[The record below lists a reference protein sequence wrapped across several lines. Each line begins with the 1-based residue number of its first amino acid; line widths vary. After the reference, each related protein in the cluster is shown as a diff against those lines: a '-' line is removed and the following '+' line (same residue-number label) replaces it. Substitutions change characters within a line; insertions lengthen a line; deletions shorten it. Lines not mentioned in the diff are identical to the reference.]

1 MDSYPQIRLL
11 FGRVLTLVLVPL
23 ALSVS
28 GGAQTDRGS
37 IVGTVRDPTGA
48 VVPGATVTVTNKGT
62 DITLTTVTNNTGE
75 YQALALLPGDYEV
88 RVTAPGFQTA
98 IQSDIAIHVLSR
110 VEVDITLKVGS
121 AQQEVTVTA
130 AEPLLQTQTA
140 NLGNVVGTQQM
151 VDLPLNGRRYAALAL
166 LEPGVQQYFN
176 AANPAP
182 DRFSANGNLELQNDF
197 LLDGIDNNSNSE
209 NLQEFSVQVVQPPPD
224 ALQEFRIQTRTYSSE
239 FGTSAGAVVNATI
252 KSGTNA
258 FHGDLWEFIRNDNLD
273 ANEFFNNATG
283 TPIGHYVQN
292 QFGGTIGGPI
302 RRDKAFFFF
311 DMQGFTAVRGQS
323 EFSTVPTPLM
333 QQGNF
338 TELPFALSSPT
349 FAPQTG
355 CVANNIINP
364 SCIDPV
370 GHNLAAL
377 FPSPNIPSQ
386 VALQGLPGKFAL
398 GVPNY
403 IFQTPVPNDTW
414 SLDGRIDYT
423 INSKNTLFGRYS
435 YYHVSRQDPPW
446 TSNPVAGNGN
456 FATQYRIHTQQ
467 LALGLTTSLTNSMV
481 NEIRGGWN
489 REYAHSDPI
498 GLALGTSLAPNYGLD
513 GIPVTPNTSGI
524 PAFYINGLVTLGT
537 APWRP
542 QYQIAQVWELVDNLS
557 WLKGHHSFKFGYEY
571 HKWSDNFLDI
581 EAPQSVN
588 FASGIYAR
596 GAGGQ
601 FFGLPDFLLGNINEG
616 IFVTPLVVHNYQ
628 PGNAFYAQDTWHATS
643 KLTVNYGLRYEIF
656 SPVLN
661 RQNETSNFSPADGGS
676 VLTTAPNASGWA
688 ARSLINPAYT
698 NFAPR
703 FGFAYHALNRV
714 VLRGGYGVFYQHENR
729 IGSEAILQL
738 NPPFLTDSVLSN
750 GVAPVYTLSS
760 GFPLSEFLPSGPP
773 NLAGL
778 QFRAQDPNQRTP
790 YVEQV
795 SFGPQIELSKDTV
808 LSLSYVGNWG
818 RKENR
823 LRNLN
828 QGLITGADSFG
839 CPTVVFPYANFNSI
853 TDVNT
858 STGTVA
864 CALPG
869 QHGFLEYATNDGNTN
884 YNALQV
890 DLRRSF
896 THGLSYGVSYTWSH
910 GLANYVDNLTGGA
923 FPQNAY
929 NYSAEMSN
937 SQLDVEN
944 RFVAN
949 LIWQLPFGKGGKWL
963 NQGGTASKLAG
974 GWQFNT
980 IVTAQTGTPI
990 TISAGNLSYTATS
1003 GTDSYAD
1010 CVGNPYAGVTD
1021 QATGPNGYVG
1031 TGSGYFLNPA
1041 AFTIPTN
1048 GQFGTCAPRGF
1059 HGPGLWGTDLSLF
1072 REFPVTESKRFE
1084 FRAEFFNA
1092 FNHPNFQSPSPSA
1105 GSPGSFKVES
1115 TIAPI
1120 LGAGSG
1126 GPGDPREIQF
1136 GLKFYF

>member
-1 MDSYPQIRLL
+1 MLPKVAKRTTVRGALAALL
-11 FGRVLTLVLVPL
+11 FALSSPL
-23 ALSVS
+23 AWTQ
-28 GGAQTDRGS
+28 ADRGS
-37 IVGTVRDPTGA
+37 IVGTVRDA
-48 VVPGATVTVTNKGT
+48 SASVVPNATVTVTNKAT
-62 DITLTTVTNNTGE
+62 NVPVTTLTNTSGQ
-75 YQALALLPGDYEV
+75 YQALALLPGIYLV
-88 RVTAPGFQTA
+88 KVNASGFQTEVQDGVTVDV
-98 IQSDIAIHVLSR
+98 QSR
-110 VEVDITLKVGS
+110 PEVDFTLKVGS
-121 AQQEVTVTA
+121 VQQEIQVTSK
-130 AEPLLQTQTA
+130 EPLLQTQTA
-140 NLGNVVGTQQM
+140 DVGGVVGSQQM
-151 VDLPLNGRRYAALAL
+151 VDLPLNGRRYADLAL

-252 KSGTNA
+252 KSGTNG

-302 RRDKAFFFF
+302 RHDKAFFFF
-311 DMQGFTAVRGQS
+311 DMQGFTARRAQT
-323 EFSTVPTPLM
+323 EESTVPTPLM

-349 FAPQTG
+349 FPSQAG
-355 CVANNIINP
+355 CVINNIIQP
-364 SCIDPV
+364 SCMDPV
-370 GHNLAAL
+370 GQKLAAL

-386 VALQGLPGKFAL
+386 VALQGQPGQFQL

-403 IFQTPVPNDTW
+403 LYQASVPNDTW
-414 SLDGRIDYT
+414 SLDGRIDYN
-423 INSKNTLFGRYS
+423 INNKNRLFGRYS
-435 YYHVSRQDPPW
+435 YYHVTRQDPPW

-456 FATQYRIHTQQ
+456 FATQYRIRTQQ
-467 LALGLTTSLTNSMV
+467 VALGLTTTISNTLV
-481 NEIRGGWN
+481 NEVRGGFN

-498 GLALGTSLAPNYGLD
+498 GVALGTSLAPNYGLN

-524 PAFYINGLVTLGT
+524 PAFYINGLETLGT

-542 QYQIAQVWELVDNLS
+542 QFQIAQVWQLVDNLS
-557 WLKGHHSFKFGYEY
+557 WLKGNHSFRFGYEY

-581 EAPQSVN
+581 EAPQSVM
-588 FASGIYAR
+588 FSTGIYAR

-601 FFGLPDFLLGNINEG
+601 FFGLPDFLMGDINQA
-616 IFVTPLVVHNYQ
+616 IFTTPLVVHNYQ
-628 PGNAFYAQDTWHATS
+628 PGNAFYAQDSWRATP
-643 KLTVNYGLRYEIF
+643 KLTLNYGLRYEIF

-661 RQNETSNFSPADGGS
+661 RQNETSNFSPENDGSLIVVPAG
-676 VLTTAPNASGWA
+676 ASGWYNRA
-688 ARSLINPAYT
+688 LIHPDFT

-703 FGFAYHALNRV
+703 FGFAYHALDRV

-738 NPPFLTDSVLSN
+738 DPPWLTDSSLAN
-750 GVAPVYTLSS
+750 GAAPLFTLSS
-760 GFPLSEFLPSGPP
+760 GFPLSEFLSSGPT
-773 NLAGL
+773 NLAGI

-795 SFGPQIELSKDTV
+795 SFGPEFEVSKNTV
-808 LSLSYVGNWG
+808 LDITYVGNWG

-839 CPTVVFPYANFNSI
+839 CPTVIFPYANLNSI
-853 TDVNT
+853 TDVDT
-858 STGTVA
+858 STGTSA
-864 CALPG
+864 CVLSG

-884 YNALQV
+884 YNALEFS
-890 DLRRSF
+890 LRRTF
-896 THGLSYGVSYTWSH
+896 THGLAYGVSYTWSH
-910 GLANYVDNLTGGA
+910 GLANYVDNLTGSA

-944 RFVAN
+944 RFVTN
-949 LIWQLPFGKGGKWL
+949 LIWQLPFGTGREWL
-963 NQGGTASKLAG
+963 NQGGTAAKLAA

-990 TISAGNLSYTATS
+990 TINASDLSYTGS
-1003 GTDSYAD
+1003 NHDSYAD

-1021 QATGPNGYVG
+1021 QATGPSGYVG
-1031 TGSGYFLNPA
+1031 SGSGYFLNPA

-1059 HGPGLWGTDLSLF
+1059 HGPGLWDVDLSLF
-1072 REFPVTESKRFE
+1072 REFKLTESKRLE
-1084 FRAEFFNA
+1084 FRTEFFNA